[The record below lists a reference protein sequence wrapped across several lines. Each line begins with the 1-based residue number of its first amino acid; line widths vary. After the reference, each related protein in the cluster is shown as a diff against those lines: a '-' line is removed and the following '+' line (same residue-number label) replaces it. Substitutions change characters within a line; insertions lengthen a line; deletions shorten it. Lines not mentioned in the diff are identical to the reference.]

1 MRICSMNKIKNSMF
15 WLYLLITTLIIILIF
30 VEIFHPTP
38 NQIDIC
44 ETILINAI
52 TGAFVSLCI
61 CVFDYKNERER
72 QDTIFLNNIRDYYL
86 WLQSFKEKLND
97 LKSNKNYLKI
107 YDEYYFRINSYN
119 NLIKEKNDISFYAR
133 YLDLLELY
141 NIADAEIFFALDYIS
156 KKNKQNLKNAKALI
170 DETFD
175 SICDEQEKINN
186 LMDNM
191 RKCKLKKEWEFYK
204 RWYSWEVKSNE

>member
-1 MRICSMNKIKNSMF
+1 MNKIKNSMF
-15 WLYLLITTLIIILIF
+15 WLYLLITILIIILIF

-61 CVFDYKNERER
+61 CVFDYKNESER
-72 QDTIFLNNIRDYYL
+72 QDAIFLNNIRDYYL

-107 YDEYYFRINSYN
+107 HDEYYFRINSYN

-133 YLDLLELY
+133 HLDLLESY

-156 KKNKQNLKNAKALI
+156 KKNEQNLKNAKALI

>member
-1 MRICSMNKIKNSMF
+1 MNKIKNSMF

-133 YLDLLELY
+133 YLDLLESY

>member
-1 MRICSMNKIKNSMF
+1 MNKIKNSMF
-15 WLYLLITTLIIILIF
+15 WLYLLITILIIILIF

-61 CVFDYKNERER
+61 CVFDYKNESKR

-133 YLDLLELY
+133 YLDLLESY

-175 SICDEQEKINN
+175 SICGEQAKINN

>member
-1 MRICSMNKIKNSMF
+1 MNKIKNSMF
-15 WLYLLITTLIIILIF
+15 WLYLLITILIIILIF

-133 YLDLLELY
+133 YLDLLESY

>member
-1 MRICSMNKIKNSMF
+1 MY
-15 WLYLLITTLIIILIF
+15 WLFLLITILIIILIV
-30 VEIFHPTP
+30 VEIFYPTP
-38 NQIDIC
+38 NQIDIYK
-44 ETILINAI
+44 TILINAI
-52 TGAFVSLCI
+52 TGAFVSLCMCI
-61 CVFDYKNERER
+61 FDYKNESER

-86 WLQSFKEKLND
+86 WLQGFKDDLN
-97 LKSNKNYLKI
+97 KIKNKKNYLKV

-119 NLIKEKNDISFYAR
+119 NIIKEKNDISFYAR
-133 YLDLLELY
+133 YLDLLESY
-141 NIADAEIFFALDYIS
+141 NITDAEIFFALHYIS

-175 SICDEQEKINN
+175 SICNEQEKINN

-204 RWYSWEVKSNE
+204 RWYSWEVKSNG

>member
-1 MRICSMNKIKNSMF
+1 MNKIKNSMY
-15 WLYLLITTLIIILIF
+15 WLFLLITILIIILIV
-30 VEIFHPTP
+30 VEIFYPTP
-38 NQIDIC
+38 NQIDIYK
-44 ETILINAI
+44 TILINAI
-52 TGAFVSLCI
+52 TGAFVSLCMCI
-61 CVFDYKNERER
+61 FDYKNESER

-86 WLQSFKEKLND
+86 WLQGFKDDLN
-97 LKSNKNYLKI
+97 KIKNKRNYLKV

-119 NLIKEKNDISFYAR
+119 NIIKEKNDISFYAR
-133 YLDLLELY
+133 YLDLLESY
-141 NIADAEIFFALDYIS
+141 NITDAEIFFALHYIS

-175 SICDEQEKINN
+175 SICNEQEKINN

-204 RWYSWEVKSNE
+204 RWYSWEVKSNG

>member
-1 MRICSMNKIKNSMF
+1 MNKIKNSMY
-15 WLYLLITTLIIILIF
+15 WLFLLITILIIILIV
-30 VEIFHPTP
+30 VEIFYPTP
-38 NQIDIC
+38 NQIDIYK
-44 ETILINAI
+44 TILINAI
-52 TGAFVSLCI
+52 TGAFVSLCMCI
-61 CVFDYKNERER
+61 FDYKNESER

-86 WLQSFKEKLND
+86 WLQGFKDDLN
-97 LKSNKNYLKI
+97 KIKNKKNYLKV

-119 NLIKEKNDISFYAR
+119 NIIKEKNDISFYAR
-133 YLDLLELY
+133 YLDLLESY
-141 NIADAEIFFALDYIS
+141 NITDAEIFFALHYIS

-175 SICDEQEKINN
+175 SICNEQEKINN

-204 RWYSWEVKSNE
+204 RWYSWEVKSNG